1 MRYVDLRKR
10 REELARRRRYSAAFW
25 YGVERAALLSIAAGW
40 ALVVS
45 GLIVFKTTSTYDTPF
60 TPPPGEPFLW
70 ALPLWFLAGA
80 FLILGVRQ
88 LRHRHPQGNGP
99 TVWAEKQLLMAIRAA
114 DGCITPIQA
123 ALETSLTVD
132 EAEELLS
139 RLANHGHLHVE
150 SRVGTLY
157 YLLPGNHSS

>member
-10 REELARRRRYSAAFW
+10 RQELARKRRYTAAFS
-25 YGVERAALLSIAAGW
+25 YGVEHAALLSIAAGL
-40 ALVVS
+40 ALGVS
-45 GLIVFKTTSTYDTPF
+45 GLIVFHTTSSYDTPF

-70 ALPLWFLAGA
+70 ALPLWFLAIA
-80 FLILGVRQ
+80 FLVLGVRQ
-88 LRHRHPQGNGP
+88 LRHQPPQGNGP
-99 TVWAEKQLLMAIRAA
+99 TIRAEKQLLMAIRAGG
-114 DGCITPIQA
+114 GCITPIQA

-150 SRVGTLY
+150 SRNGTLY
-157 YLLPGNHSS
+157 YLLPGHYSS